1 MLHLALCVTTCY
13 ENYLEHIQKP
23 HNFAPSLILKHNNMK
38 TNNLRNF
45 ALSAMMLMS
54 YNSVKAQVPQDTT
67 HVWNIIL
74 QGPDEP
80 GLGNGGEQGGH
91 RTPAH
96 FIAPPSIVYNSQTEQ
111 LVFTGEAT
119 QATFTYYIKEEDT
132 EVVVDSCTLT
142 LALGE
147 QESISIATLPAGSYT
162 ILLQVGAFW
171 YHGEFT
177 KEDE

>member
-1 MLHLALCVTTCY
+1 MKKI
-13 ENYLEHIQKP
+13 N
-23 HNFAPSLILKHNNMK
+23 LKY
-38 TNNLRNF
+38 F
-45 ALSAMMLMS
+45 VLSAMLLMGYS
-54 YNSVKAQVPQDTT
+54 SVKAIEPDTT
-67 HVWNIIL
+67 GVWHIML
-74 QGPDEP
+74 EGPDEP
-80 GLGNGGEQGGH
+80 IPDGGDTPGH
-91 RTPAH
+91 KSPSH
-96 FIAPPSIVYNSQTEQ
+96 LIAPPSIVYNTQTEQ

-147 QESISIATLPAGSYT
+147 QESISVASLPAGDYT
-162 ILLQVGAFW
+162 LFVQIGAFW

>member
-1 MLHLALCVTTCY
+1 
-13 ENYLEHIQKP
+13 
-23 HNFAPSLILKHNNMK
+23 MK
-38 TNNLRNF
+38 SNNLKYYV
-45 ALSAMMLMS
+45 LSAMLLMG
-54 YNSVKAQVPQDTT
+54 YNSVKAIEPEDTT
-67 HVWNIIL
+67 GLWHIML
-74 QGPDEP
+74 EGPDEP
-80 GLGNGGEQGGH
+80 IVDDPENGNH
-91 RTPAH
+91 KAPAH
-96 FIAPPSIVYNSQTEQ
+96 LIAPPSIVYNSQTEE

-147 QESISIATLPAGSYT
+147 QESVSVASLQAGDYTLFVQ
-162 ILLQVGAFW
+162 IGAFW

>member
-1 MLHLALCVTTCY
+1 MKKI
-13 ENYLEHIQKP
+13 N
-23 HNFAPSLILKHNNMK
+23 LKY
-38 TNNLRNF
+38 F
-45 ALSAMMLMS
+45 VLSAMLLMS
-54 YNSVKAQVPQDTT
+54 YSSVKAIEPDTT
-67 HVWNIIL
+67 SVWHIML
-74 QGPDEP
+74 EGPDEP
-80 GLGNGGEQGGH
+80 GLGDGGDGDGH
-91 RTPAH
+91 KSPAH
-96 FIAPPSIVYNSQTEQ
+96 PITPPSIVYNTLTEE

-147 QESISIATLPAGSYT
+147 QESVSVASLQAGDYTLFVQ
-162 ILLQVGAFW
+162 IGAFW